1 MSRPLLL
8 VSLAAVLSF
17 APGAWAQAVAVEK
30 APVAQEAPNFL
41 RATPLELMKRLPP
54 APEVGSLAAL
64 ADLEAVLQVQAWRT
78 PEQVAW
84 ADVVDKWS
92 ALDFA
97 PVLGPWFTEANLPAT
112 AALMKA
118 ATGDL
123 RPVSREIKKHYDR
136 PRPPKVDPRV
146 QPTVPVP
153 TSGSYPS
160 GHTLHIFVE
169 AGVLAEIYPEC
180 REALMARAH
189 RAAWGR
195 IIGGVHFPTDVVG
208 GRLLAAMIV
217 EDMKQSEA
225 FRQAVAACRREAE
238 TFLLKKAS

>member
-8 VSLAAVLSF
+8 ISLVVVLSL
-17 APGAWAQAVAVEK
+17 APGARAQAVVVEK

-41 RATPLELMKRLPP
+41 RATPFELMKRLPP
-54 APEVGSLAAL
+54 PPEVGSLAAL

-84 ADVVDKWS
+84 AQVVDTWS

-112 AALMKA
+112 AALVKA
-118 ATGDL
+118 ATRDL

-136 PRPPKVDPRV
+136 PRPPKVDPRI
-146 QPTVPVP
+146 QPAVPVP

-160 GHTLHIFVE
+160 GHTLYIFVE
-169 AGVLAEIYPEC
+169 AGVLAEIHPEC

-217 EDMKQSEA
+217 EDMKQSEV

-238 TFLLKKAS
+238 PFLLKKAS

>member
-1 MSRPLLL
+1 MSRHLLL
-8 VSLAAVLSF
+8 LSLAVVLSF
-17 APGAWAQAVAVEK
+17 TPGAWAQAVDVEK
-30 APVAQEAPNFL
+30 APVVQEAPNYL

-54 APEVGSLAAL
+54 APEAGSLAAL

-78 PEQVAW
+78 SEQVAW
-84 ADVVDKWS
+84 AEVVDKWS
-92 ALDFA
+92 VFDFA
-97 PVLGPWFTEANLPAT
+97 VALGPWFTEANLPAT
-112 AALMKA
+112 AVLVKA

-123 RPVSREIKKHYDR
+123 RPVSREIKKVYDR
-136 PRPPKVDPRV
+136 PRPPKVDGRI
-146 QPTVPVP
+146 QPTVPLP

-169 AGVLAEIYPEC
+169 AGVLAEIHPEC

-217 EDMKQSEA
+217 ADMKQNVA

-238 TFLLKKAS
+238 PFLLKKAS

>member
-1 MSRPLLL
+1 MSRHLLL
-8 VSLAAVLSF
+8 LSLAVVLSF
-17 APGAWAQAVAVEK
+17 TPGARAQAVDVER
-30 APVAQEAPNFL
+30 APVAQEAPNYL

-54 APEVGSLAAL
+54 APEAGSLAAL

-78 PEQVAW
+78 LEQVTW
-84 ADVVDKWS
+84 AEIVDKWS
-92 ALDFA
+92 VFDFA
-97 PVLGPWFTEANLPAT
+97 EAIGPWFTAANLPAT
-112 AALMKA
+112 EALLKA
-118 ATGDL
+118 ATKDL
-123 RPVSREIKKHYDR
+123 RPVSREIKRHYNR
-136 PRPPKVDPRV
+136 PRPPKVDANILPC
-146 QPTVPVP
+146 VPVP

-160 GHTLHIFVE
+160 GHTLYIFVE

-195 IIGGVHFPTDVVG
+195 ILGGVHFPTDVVG
-208 GRLLAAMIV
+208 GRLLAAMVV

-238 TFLLKKAS
+238 PFQLKKAS